1 MTDTHLSAA
10 PTLAPEDDV
19 PVGAPSLV
27 SAPVT
32 YDHLART
39 AGRRWYHGPAAL
51 LSIVVVGLLF
61 VLVVGFAVG
70 LAAVIAGV
78 PLDADGL
85 PADPGWSAAAS
96 LLIVAATLPAVL
108 LTVRF
113 VERRRPGTLSS
124 VTGRLRG
131 RWLVVCLVPALAVSV
146 LAGLVGELADPT
158 GGTFAGWSSFLGVA
172 VVALVLTPF
181 QVAAEEY
188 LFRGWIVQTFGA
200 VVRSPW
206 PGVAV
211 SAVLFALVHEGA
223 TASAWGFADLVVF
236 AVALSVLTLR
246 TGGLE
251 AALALHLVH
260 NAVGW
265 VASAAYGATDS
276 VADYTEVGAGVFVAS
291 ALGTALY
298 VTAVLA
304 LARRRAVER
313 TGPEVPTT
321 GGTPR
326 ISGSS
331 RP

>member
-1 MTDTHLSAA
+1 MTATHSSAP
-10 PTLAPEDDV
+10 PTPAPEDDV
-19 PVGAPSLV
+19 PVGTSPVVL
-27 SAPVT
+27 APVT

-51 LSIVVVGLLF
+51 LSIVVTGLLF
-61 VLVVGFAVG
+61 MLVVGFTFG
-70 LAAVIAGV
+70 LATVIAGI
-78 PLDADGL
+78 PFDTGGL
-85 PADPGWSAAAS
+85 PADPRWSAAAT
-96 LLIVAATLPAVL
+96 LVFVAVALPAVL
-108 LTVRF
+108 LVVRF

-131 RWLVVCLVPALAVSV
+131 RWLAVCLVPALTVSL
-146 LAGLVGELADPT
+146 LAGLVGELVDPT
-158 GGTFAGWSSFLGVA
+158 EGTYAGWSSFLGVA

-260 NAVGW
+260 NGVAW

-276 VADYTEVGAGVFVAS
+276 IADYTEVGAGVFVIS
-291 ALGTALY
+291 ALAVALY
-298 VTAVLA
+298 VAAVLV
-304 LARRRAVER
+304 LARRRAVE
-313 TGPEVPTT
+313 TT
-321 GGTPR
+321 GVA
-326 ISGSS
+326 S
-331 RP
+331 RREGP